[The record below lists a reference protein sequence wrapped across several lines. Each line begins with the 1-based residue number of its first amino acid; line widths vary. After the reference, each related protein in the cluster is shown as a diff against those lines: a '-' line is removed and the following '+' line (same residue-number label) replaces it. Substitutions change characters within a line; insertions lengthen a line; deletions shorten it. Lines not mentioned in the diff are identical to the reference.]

1 MPSEPLF
8 LSIRNDFQMSEGD
21 IDLAHS
27 RVAHFNDS
35 KLA

>member
-8 LSIRNDFQMSEGD
+8 LRIRNDFQVSDGD
-21 IDLAHS
+21 FDLAHS